1 MNSIKNILK
10 PLKLTEYQRIY
21 LYNRLINIAI
31 NTSCYYK
38 IYNILTN
45 IIPNLNKLK
54 LGSFYIIS
62 KILKEYNNNDIL
74 DNIISNLNII
84 VNFNES
90 LHYYSSLL
98 IYRDPI
104 KYSYYLNYINL
115 FF

>member
-74 DNIISNLNII
+74 DNIISNKL
-84 VNFNES
+84 VV
-90 LHYYSSLL
+90 L
-98 IYRDPI
+98 
-104 KYSYYLNYINL
+104 
-115 FF
+115 